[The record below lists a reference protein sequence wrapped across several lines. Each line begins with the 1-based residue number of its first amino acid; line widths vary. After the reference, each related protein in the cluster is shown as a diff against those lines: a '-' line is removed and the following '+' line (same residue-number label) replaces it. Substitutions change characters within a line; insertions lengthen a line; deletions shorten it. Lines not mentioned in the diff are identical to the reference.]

1 MAATSAGI
9 DALVMVVLAKLSTEG
24 GLIQPC

>member
-9 DALVMVVLAKLSTEG
+9 GALVMVVLAKLSSND